1 MVGIQSLMNEDLF
14 DALNSEECYINTQ
27 VRRRMG
33 WMKRIG

>member
-27 VRRRMG
+27 VRRRG
-33 WMKRIG
+33 RVVSKGQ

>member
-33 WMKRIG
+33 WMERIG